1 MLNVLQ
7 MKYSQEFF
15 NYIDNGKD
23 EYLEFAE
30 DYEIVKNF
38 FESNQ
43 KDIFDKALKLMR
55 IYDNSKNFVV
65 NNEIEKVVS
74 EINEIIRNASPYGQ
88 IFRLPDLLDKFNN
101 LYDSLLQEKQK
112 PVDEAIQD
120 AMKRVFNE
128 LDGKLCHDILKDKF
142 IKIFEEIRNKA
153 EICNDVAV
161 LQSII
166 SEVDKLKV
174 RFLNQISSEEEKLIN
189 LQKLSEDKSLT
200 DEKVENSTVVPV
212 KKIKSISFRSINNS
226 LSWQLETEADV
237 KKYIEVLEKQLI
249 NSLEKN
255 TIINIEF

>member
-1 MLNVLQ
+1 
-7 MKYSQEFF
+7 
-15 NYIDNGKD
+15 
-23 EYLEFAE
+23 
-30 DYEIVKNF
+30 
-38 FESNQ
+38 
-43 KDIFDKALKLMR
+43 
-55 IYDNSKNFVV
+55 
-65 NNEIEKVVS
+65 
-74 EINEIIRNASPYGQ
+74 
-88 IFRLPDLLDKFNN
+88 
-101 LYDSLLQEKQK
+101 
-112 PVDEAIQD
+112 
-120 AMKRVFNE
+120 MKRVFNE

-153 EICNDVAV
+153 ETCNDVAV

-174 RFLNQISSEEEKLIN
+174 RFLNEISSEEEKLIN

-200 DEKVENSTVVPV
+200 DEKVENSTVVPVKPV